1 MFSSCLLWRFSL
13 GPLQPLLLL
22 PLCFRRRLLLIRH
35 CAAPRSLT
43 GAGVGMRAVASNRQ
57 AAPMPQAAVGAHLDV
72 TLDVH
77 RDFLAQVAFHGSLF
91 FEDLA
96 NGADFIFAQIAY
108 LFVKIN
114 PRAKQQRL
122 RTSAPDAINIAESD
136 FDSLLRPQ
144 IYSGDTYH

>member
-1 MFSSCLLWRFSL
+1 MFSSCLFWGFSPV
-13 GPLQPLLLL
+13 PLQPLLLL

-43 GAGVGMRAVASNRQ
+43 GAGVGMSALASNRQ

-77 RDFLAQVAFHGSLF
+77 RDFLAQVAFDGSPF

-96 NGADFIFAQIAY
+96 DVVDF
-108 LFVKIN
+108 LFPHFPSLFSHIN
-114 PRAKQQRL
+114 P
-122 RTSAPDAINIAESD
+122 P
-136 FDSLLRPQ
+136 PQ
-144 IYSGDTYH
+144 